1 MLALLFT
8 VFVILLVFG
17 LDLFSAMGTAS
28 LVYLLATRTGDMP
41 LPLTLIPQQLV
52 GGVDSFPLLAVPMFL
67 LAGELMTRGGVTTR
81 LVNFA
86 GAMVGHI
93 RGGLAQVSIVTNVIM
108 AGMSGSAV
116 ADAASTG
123 SVLIPGMVRRGY
135 TPEYAAAV
143 IAAAACIGPIIP
155 PSLMF
160 VVLGSMVSVS
170 VGQLFAAGIIPGLL
184 MALAMMAVVYRQ
196 AFKINLPVEP
206 RATLPAFWNATREAS
221 LALGMPVVI
230 LGAILSGFTTPTEAS
245 VVAVVYAFVLGV
257 FVYREIKYSELVEI
271 FSNVAITSASVMVT
285 VAAAQLFGWITTAE
299 GLGKILG
306 AMLTSFTREPWV
318 FLMIA
323 NAVLLVLGTVMEPIP
338 IMVLTVPILYPVAT
352 QLGIDPVHFG
362 LVIVLNLMIGS
373 LTPPVGVNIF
383 VTAAM
388 AKVPVMRVA
397 RESMGFIWILIL
409 VLLVITYIPKIVLWL
424 PQVLYR

>member
-1 MLALLFT
+1 MLAFLFISFLL
-8 VFVILLVFG
+8 LLLIG
-17 LDLFSAMGTAS
+17 LDLFSAMGAAS
-28 LVYLLATRTGDMP
+28 LLYLLATQTGDMP
-41 LPLTLIPQQLV
+41 LPLTLIPQQLI

-67 LAGELMTRGGVTTR
+67 LAGELMTRGGVTAR

-86 GAMVGHI
+86 GVLVGHI

-123 SVLIPGMVRRGY
+123 SVLIPGMVKRGY

-160 VVLGSMVSVS
+160 VVLGSMVNVS

-196 AFKINLPVEP
+196 ALKKGLPVEP
-206 RATLPAFWNATREAS
+206 RATLPGFWKATREAL
-221 LALGMPVVI
+221 LALGMPVII
-230 LGAILSGFTTPTEAS
+230 LGAILSGIATPTEAS
-245 VVAVVYAFVLGV
+245 VVAVVYALVLGV
-257 FVYREIKYSELVEI
+257 FVYREIKPGQLVGI
-271 FSNVAITSASVMVT
+271 FSTVAMTSASVMVT

-299 GLGKILG
+299 GLGRILG
-306 AMLTSFTREPWV
+306 SLLVQVSQEPWV
-318 FLMIA
+318 FLLIVNVM
-323 NAVLLVLGTVMEPIP
+323 LLALGTLMEPIP
-338 IMVLTVPILYPVAT
+338 VMILTVPILYPVAS

-362 LVIVLNLMIGS
+362 VVIVLNLMIGS
-373 LTPPVGVNIF
+373 LSPPVGINIF

-397 RESMGFIWILIL
+397 HQSLGFIWILIA
-409 VLLVITYIPKIVLWL
+409 VLLLITYVPEFVLWI
-424 PQVLYR
+424 PQWLFR

>member
-1 MLALLFT
+1 MLLLLFV
-8 VFVILLVFG
+8 VFVVLLLVG
-17 LDLFSAMGTAS
+17 LDLFSAMGMAS
-28 LVYLLATRTGDMP
+28 LVYLLATQTGDMP

-67 LAGELMTRGGVTTR
+67 LAGELMTRGGVTMR

-86 GAMVGHI
+86 GVLVGHI

-135 TPEYAAAV
+135 SPEYAAAV

-170 VGQLFAAGIIPGLL
+170 VGQLFAAGVIPGLL
-184 MALAMMAVVYRQ
+184 MAVAMMAVVYRQ
-196 AFKINLPVEP
+196 ALKNNLPVES
-206 RATLPAFWNATREAS
+206 RTTAPAFWKATREAA
-221 LALGMPVVI
+221 LALGLPVII
-230 LGAILSGFTTPTEAS
+230 LGAILTGFATPTEAS
-245 VVAVVYAFVLGV
+245 VLAVVYAFVLGV
-257 FVYREIKYSELVEI
+257 FIYREIKLADLVEI
-271 FSNVAITSASVMVT
+271 FSTVAMTSAAVMVT

-306 AMLTSFTREPWV
+306 AMLTSYTSEPWV
-318 FLMIA
+318 FLMIV
-323 NAVLLVLGTVMEPIP
+323 NVAVLLLGTVMEPIP
-338 IMVLTVPILYPVAT
+338 IMILTVPILFPVAA

-362 LVIVLNLMIGS
+362 VVVVLNLMIGS
-373 LTPPVGVNIF
+373 LTPPVGINIF

-388 AKVPVMRVA
+388 ARVPVMRVA
-397 RESMGFIWILIL
+397 RHSMGFIWILIL
-409 VLLVITYIPKIVLWL
+409 VLLVITYIPQVVLWL

>member
-1 MLALLFT
+1 MLALLFA
-8 VFVILLVFG
+8 VFVILLVVG

-28 LVYLLATRTGDMP
+28 LVYLLSTRTGDMP

-52 GGVDSFPLLAVPMFL
+52 AGVDSFPLLAVPMFL

-86 GAMVGHI
+86 AAMVGHI

-160 VVLGSMVSVS
+160 VVLGSMASVS

-184 MALAMMAVVYRQ
+184 MAVAMMAVVYRQ
-196 AFKINLPVEP
+196 AFKINLPVEQ
-206 RATLPAFWNATREAS
+206 RTTLPAFWRATKEAA

-230 LGAILSGFTTPTEAS
+230 LGAILSGFATPTEAS
-245 VVAVVYAFVLGV
+245 VVAVVYAFLLGV
-257 FVYREIKYSELVEI
+257 FVYREIRYSELLDI
-271 FSNVAITSASVMVT
+271 FSSVAITSASVMVT

-318 FLMIA
+318 FLMIV

-338 IMVLTVPILYPVAT
+338 IMVLTVPILYPVAN

-397 RESMGFIWILIL
+397 RESLGFIWILIL
-409 VLLVITYIPKIVLWL
+409 VLLLITYIPKIVLWL

>member
-1 MLALLFT
+1 MLSLLFLA
-8 VFVILLVFG
+8 FVVLLVIG
-17 LDLFSAMGTAS
+17 LDLFSAMGAAS
-28 LVYLLATRTGDMP
+28 LIYLLATRTGDMP

-86 GAMVGHI
+86 GVLVGHI

-123 SVLIPGMVRRGY
+123 SVLIPGMVKRGY
-135 TPEYAAAV
+135 SPEYAAAV

-184 MALAMMAVVYRQ
+184 MALAMMIVVYRQ
-196 AFKINLPVEP
+196 SFKLNLPVEA
-206 RATLPAFWNATREAS
+206 RTTAPAFWKAAKEAA
-221 LALGMPVVI
+221 LALGLPVII
-230 LGAILSGFTTPTEAS
+230 LGAILSGFATPTEAS
-245 VVAVVYAFVLGV
+245 VLAVAYAFILGV
-257 FVYREIKYSELVEI
+257 FIYREIKAKDLVEI
-271 FSNVAITSASVMVT
+271 FSSVAITSAAVMVT

-306 AMLTSFTREPWV
+306 GVLTQFTREPWV
-318 FLMIA
+318 FLLIV
-323 NAVLLVLGTVMEPIP
+323 NVTLLILGTVMEPIP
-338 IMVLTVPILYPVAT
+338 IMVLTVPILFPVAT

-362 LVIVLNLMIGS
+362 MVVVLNLMIGS

-397 RESMGFIWILIL
+397 RASLGFIWILIL
-409 VLLVITYIPKIVLWL
+409 VLLIITYIPQFVLWI
-424 PQVLYR
+424 PQILFR